1 MEDVSPRV
9 DVLSETIALSTCGN
23 TRNIIITAMD
33 VKGPF
38 DVQAGEEAAR
48 RASQSFPQLMSCI
61 REVSSPW
68 GLHYLEWQR
77 RLDEP
82 LPVFFTELPE
92 SCRTDN
98 LLDDMM
104 GVMRPRLER
113 DWDLFRQIAVE
124 FHVIRLDSAHNIMAS
139 VCHHVAGDAGTAS
152 EFGREFLLNYHRIMR
167 GSKPEWA
174 KDRLALSTV
183 RKRPVRGQSRR
194 WAETIRESHRGFMQI
209 FERPLEPVGS
219 GSEADLR
226 QHFAKRL
233 MSEEQSA
240 AVFFSALQSGV
251 NFVDSLT
258 VCANLAIDT
267 WNRRRRRMPG
277 LLTTAMTVNTRGR
290 FSEYDTPNNSSV
302 IVFRCLPEQRTNPSD
317 FLRHLARMRIR
328 HFREQKDVTMLHNIR
343 RLNSSLRL
351 FPYHLRRR
359 LMHLFLQNHRFSIAV
374 TLLGTV
380 WPKLVNGKP
389 TADSSVTTS
398 ADLEVSEVHGIGYKL
413 HSGTRLLLI
422 AYSYRNR
429 LNLILEAAGSLFTRE
444 ETEAFLDLIVEML
457 FSEILTLEGQR
468 GRRTG
473 ALRRGA
479 GVSPPA
485 P

>member
-23 TRNIIITAMD
+23 TKNIIITAMD

-61 REVSSPW
+61 REVSSR
-68 GLHYLEWQR
+68 GVHYLEWER

-82 LPVFFTELPE
+82 LPVFLAEMPE

-98 LLDDMM
+98 LLDDMIR
-104 GVMRPRLER
+104 VMKPRLER

-124 FHVIRLDSAHNIMAS
+124 FHFIRLGPERNLMAS
-139 VCHHVAGDAGTAS
+139 VCHHVAGDGGTAS
-152 EFGREFLLNYHRIMR
+152 ESGREFLLNYHQIMR

-174 KDRLALSTV
+174 KDEPALSTV
-183 RKRPVRGQSRR
+183 RKRPVRTQLKG

-209 FERPLEPVGS
+209 FERPLEPIGTGS
-219 GSEADLR
+219 KTDLS
-226 QHFAKRL
+226 QHLAKRL
-233 MSEEQSA
+233 LSEEQSA

-258 VCANLAIDT
+258 ACANLAIDT
-267 WNRRRRRMPG
+267 WNSRRGGKSG

-302 IVFRCLPEQRTNPSD
+302 IVFRSLPEQRKDPSD

-328 HFREQKDVTMLHNIR
+328 HFREQRDVTMLHNIR
-343 RLNSSLRL
+343 RLNRSLRL
-351 FPYHLRRR
+351 FPYHVRRL

-380 WPKLVNGKP
+380 WPKLVNGRP
-389 TADSSVTTS
+389 TGDSSVTTS

-422 AYSYRNR
+422 AYAYRNR

-444 ETEAFLDLIVEML
+444 ETESFLDLIVEML
-457 FSEILTLEGQR
+457 FSDILVMDGAR
-468 GRRTG
+468 GRRSTG
-473 ALRRGA
+473 SSRRSIGGEA
-479 GVSPPA
+479 SQA
-485 P
+485 